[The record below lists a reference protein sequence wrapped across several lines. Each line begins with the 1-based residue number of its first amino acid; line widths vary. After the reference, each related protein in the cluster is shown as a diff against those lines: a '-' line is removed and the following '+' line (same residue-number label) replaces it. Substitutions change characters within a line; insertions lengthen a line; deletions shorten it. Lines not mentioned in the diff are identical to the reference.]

1 MAARSSS
8 PPMKAG
14 EEVHTIPIGQT
25 WSNDVKRKTSVMLPG
40 IIQPSTCKIPA
51 MKEPAIFTVFN
62 VLCILVSLYDLVC
75 NASVMTVYIFLCSIH
90 DCIIIIIILIY
101 IVFTRE
107 LCICTRC
114 SLWPGAPL
122 CSEPVATIEGVG
134 HTISEDM
141 LLEAGH
147 PAGDR
152 SPGFSV
158 DFFDFFLGDSEIPM
172 DLCIPPATTV

>member
-1 MAARSSS
+1 
-8 PPMKAG
+8 MKAG

-25 WSNDVKRKTSVMLPG
+25 WSNDVKRKTAVMLPR

-51 MKEPAIFTVFN
+51 MKEAAIFTVFN
-62 VLCILVSLYDLVC
+62 VLCMLVPLYDLVC
-75 NASVMTVYIFLCSIH
+75 NASGMTVYIFLCSIH

-158 DFFDFFLGDSEIPM
+158 FFF
-172 DLCIPPATTV
+172 

>member
-51 MKEPAIFTVFN
+51 MKEAAIFTVFN

-90 DCIIIIIILIY
+90 DCIIIIIILI
-101 IVFTRE
+101 I
-107 LCICTRC
+107 I
-114 SLWPGAPL
+114 
-122 CSEPVATIEGVG
+122 
-134 HTISEDM
+134 
-141 LLEAGH
+141 
-147 PAGDR
+147 
-152 SPGFSV
+152 
-158 DFFDFFLGDSEIPM
+158 
-172 DLCIPPATTV
+172 DLYRIYS

>member
-25 WSNDVKRKTSVMLPG
+25 SVMLPG

-51 MKEPAIFTVFN
+51 MKEAAIFTVFN

-90 DCIIIIIILIY
+90 DCIIITIILI
-101 IVFTRE
+101 I
-107 LCICTRC
+107 I
-114 SLWPGAPL
+114 
-122 CSEPVATIEGVG
+122 
-134 HTISEDM
+134 
-141 LLEAGH
+141 
-147 PAGDR
+147 
-152 SPGFSV
+152 
-158 DFFDFFLGDSEIPM
+158 
-172 DLCIPPATTV
+172 DLYRIYS